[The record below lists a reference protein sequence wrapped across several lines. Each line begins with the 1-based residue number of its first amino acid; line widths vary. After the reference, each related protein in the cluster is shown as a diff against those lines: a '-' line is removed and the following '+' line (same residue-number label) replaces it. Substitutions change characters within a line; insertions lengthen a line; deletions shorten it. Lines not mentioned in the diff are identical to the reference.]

1 MWSGQGDTQWAGTMI
16 CRDFQIDHYLTCI
29 KYQLHLAEMTYPS
42 WPLRSHIGRK
52 ISQTPNFSR
61 QHMGCA
67 RLSQKLKSP
76 TKLTECALGAHTAK
90 RVPHSPPRT
99 GMSFLMVFFVGS
111 GWIRFWWPACP
122 GLWVWSSMWWAP
134 NLEIKSSAKW
144 KKVGS
149 YDICSLRIAWS

>member
-1 MWSGQGDTQWAGTMI
+1 MI
-16 CRDFQIDHYLTCI
+16 CRDFQIYHYLKCI
-29 KYQLHLAEMTYPS
+29 KYQLHLVEMTYPS

-61 QHMGCA
+61 QNMGCA

-99 GMSFLMVFFVGS
+99 GMSFSDGFFRG
-111 GWIRFWWPACP
+111 IRMDQVLVARQVLACEYE
-122 GLWVWSSMWWAP
+122 AP
-134 NLEIKSSAKW
+134 CGGRQTLRSKAPQNEKKSAAM
-144 KKVGS
+144 
-149 YDICSLRIAWS
+149 ICSLRKA

>member
-1 MWSGQGDTQWAGTMI
+1 MI
-16 CRDFQIDHYLTCI
+16 CRDFQIYHHLICI
-29 KYQLHLAEMTYPS
+29 KYQLHLVEMTYPS

-90 RVPHSPPRT
+90 RVPHSPP
-99 GMSFLMVFFVGS
+99 SLACH
-111 GWIRFWWPACP
+111 FWWFFRGIRMDQVLVASPSWLVSMKLHVVGAKP
-122 GLWVWSSMWWAP
+122 WDQTLRKMKKSRQLWYAAWGKLEVSSNWHQCITHA
-134 NLEIKSSAKW
+134 
-144 KKVGS
+144 
-149 YDICSLRIAWS
+149 